1 MIRNTILL
9 LLIIFIS
16 SSAFA
21 IDFEGKFRQGHFI
34 IGKTEPKSK
43 IWIDKKPVKVSS
55 DGFFVF
61 GIDRDRKYDVIIT
74 KMNEGKKEKIVKKIQ
89 KREYKIQRIDGL
101 PEKKVTPP
109 KEFYDRIK
117 RENKII
123 SNARLI
129 DSNLTFFKNKF
140 IPPLDKAIITGVY
153 GSQRILN
160 GKPKWPHYGIDFAAK
175 EGTKIK
181 AMLDGTAT
189 MVEADL
195 FYTGGTLIFDHGHGI
210 STLYMH
216 MQKIYVKKGQKV
228 KQGEIIGTVGST
240 GRSTGAHLDVRLNW
254 FGTRLDPM
262 TVLNFK

>member
-9 LLIIFIS
+9 LLVIFIS

-21 IDFEGKFRQGHFI
+21 IDFDGKFIQGHFI

-74 KMNEGKKEKIVKKIQ
+74 KMKGEKKEKIVKKIK

-123 SNARLI
+123 SNARSI

-140 IPPLDKAIITGVY
+140 IPPLDKPIITGVY
-153 GSQRILN
+153 GSHRI
-160 GKPKWPHYGIDFAAK
+160 
-175 EGTKIK
+175 
-181 AMLDGTAT
+181 
-189 MVEADL
+189 
-195 FYTGGTLIFDHGHGI
+195 
-210 STLYMH
+210 
-216 MQKIYVKKGQKV
+216 
-228 KQGEIIGTVGST
+228 
-240 GRSTGAHLDVRLNW
+240 
-254 FGTRLDPM
+254 
-262 TVLNFK
+262 